1 MKRLVVYM
9 KRCPK
14 HLCIVLYSL
23 DVSWGEVYRNV
34 WFLIAE
40 LKVLCLSLNLFT
52 IATSNTSVFKKW
64 CVKLTCC
71 YTLTVSLKC
80 NYHFFN
86 KGKCDCW
93 KKILRW
99 VRSSGV
105 KATSSEGKREYILWK
120 NENFHIEYT
129 RIDDAFNTG
138 PLFLL
143 CSFLHLFECIP
154 IFAFFFFI
162 VFYFCTFSS
171 CITMT
176 RNNCE
181 HMLLACD
188 NNPHENLFREA
199 LTTLLFLY
207 IFIFV
212 LNIENEL
219 FLALFVVSDSRFR
232 YFLSEAMWLHFNVYC
247 MIWSCLWTRTGYHM
261 SRVSVNSSSLIDR
274 WRCWFSFLLT
284 GLLCNVSLRHW

>member
-1 MKRLVVYM
+1 MWL
-9 KRCPK
+9 
-14 HLCIVLYSL
+14 L
-23 DVSWGEVYRNV
+23 
-34 WFLIAE
+34 
-40 LKVLCLSLNLFT
+40 
-52 IATSNTSVFKKW
+52 
-64 CVKLTCC
+64 
-71 YTLTVSLKC
+71 
-80 NYHFFN
+80 
-86 KGKCDCW
+86 

-143 CSFLHLFECIP
+143 CSFLRLFECIP

-188 NNPHENLFREA
+188 NNPRKNLFRDA

-212 LNIENEL
+212 LNIDLWHCLSLVTHASGTSCQKLCDYVLMFIVWFEAVYGPGQATTCHV
-219 FLALFVVSDSRFR
+219 FL
-232 YFLSEAMWLHFNVYC
+232 
-247 MIWSCLWTRTGYHM
+247 
-261 SRVSVNSSSLIDR
+261 
-274 WRCWFSFLLT
+274 
-284 GLLCNVSLRHW
+284 